1 MKDHALR
8 VLAIASFAIL
18 MSFFHACAPATYER
32 PKIDLV
38 WPLPPDEPR
47 IRFVD
52 MISSSLDF
60 GKSSGGVSAAFFGE
74 ENIEGFSK
82 PYGVA
87 VDRDGKIYVT
97 DIGRV
102 FIIDLQKKDYELLGT
117 EAGSGRLAI
126 PIGITVARD
135 GRVFVTDTAQDR
147 VFVYSGKKFVT
158 ALGKTGELQ
167 SPSGVALDEARG
179 LIYIVDSRKH
189 MVFVYS
195 LKDYAKIREFGQ
207 RGGGPGEFNFPTN
220 ITVDSDGKV
229 YVVDTANF
237 RIQIFD
243 PEGKYLKTIGALG
256 DSPGSLAR
264 PKGVGVDSEGHIYV
278 VDTAFQNFQI
288 FDQEGNVLLFVGGA
302 GFGPGKFA
310 LPAGLAIDAQDRI
323 YVVDQMPANLQIFQ
337 YIGDKANKVQ
347 GTEQKQK

>member
-1 MKDHALR
+1 MKDHAVR

-32 PKIDLV
+32 PRIDLV

-102 FIIDLQKKDYELLGT
+102 FIIDLQQKDYELLGT

-147 VFVYSGKKFVT
+147 VFVYAGKKFVT

-189 MVFVYS
+189 MVLVYS
-195 LKDYAKIREFGQ
+195 LKDYTKIREFGQ
-207 RGGGPGEFNFPTN
+207 RGGGPEEFNFPTN

-243 PEGKYLKTIGALG
+243 PDGKYLKTIGALG

-264 PKGVGVDSEGHIYV
+264 PKGIGVDSEGHIYV

-323 YVVDQMPANLQIFQ
+323 YVVDQMPATLQIFQ
-337 YIGDKANKVQ
+337 YLSDKAGKIQ

>member
-1 MKDHALR
+1 MKDHAVR

-32 PKIDLV
+32 PRIDLV

-60 GKSSGGVSAAFFGE
+60 GKSRGGMAAAFFGE

-87 VDRDGKIYVT
+87 VDRDGRIYVT

-189 MVFVYS
+189 MVLVYS
-195 LKDYAKIREFGQ
+195 LKDYTKIREFGQ

-264 PKGVGVDSEGHIYV
+264 PKGIGVDSEGHIYV

-323 YVVDQMPANLQIFQ
+323 YVVDQMPATLQIFQ
-337 YIGDKANKVQ
+337 YLADKGGKIQ
-347 GTEQKQK
+347 GQEQKQK